1 MVPHRRH
8 RDDRATGCLTICD
21 RAKDLVKSGGEWIS
35 TVALECALIEHPAIA
50 EVVVIAV
57 PHERWG
63 ERPLAVVVP
72 APGCEPTLH
81 DVRAHLD
88 GRVARWWL
96 PDGVVLVD
104 SLPRTGV
111 GKYQKNVLREKYKDY
126 FETSTPER
134 AEA

>member
-1 MVPHRRH
+1 VTIGP
-8 RDDRATGCLTICD
+8 TGCLTIHD

-35 TVALECALIEHPAIA
+35 TVALESALMAHPAIA
-50 EVVVIAV
+50 DVVVIAV

-63 ERPLAVVVP
+63 ERPVAVVVA

-81 DVRAHLD
+81 DVRTHLE

-111 GKYQKNVLREKYKDY
+111 GKHQKNVLRERYKDY
-126 FETSTPER
+126 FATS
-134 AEA
+134 A